1 MNNIKKI
8 IVFSSIIMLAVFL
21 SYYFY
26 KEIPLHIEKVKVD
39 GNLTYINKDNLN
51 KVISENIKEKGF
63 FDLDAIALKEEIEET
78 EWVRITNIKKIFPN
92 KLHINIIEHVPVA
105 IWNDSKLINNNGEVF
120 IAKINDTKM
129 TKLYANK
136 DSRSKDLHRYL
147 EIFRNEIK
155 VRKIDFLVKQ
165 IKENPER
172 SVIVEISTNKKIFL
186 GNKDIIEK
194 INRFFKA
201 YSLINRN
208 DIINIKYFDMRY
220 SNGFS
225 VGWNK

>member
-1 MNNIKKI
+1 
-8 IVFSSIIMLAVFL
+8 MLAVFL

>member
-1 MNNIKKI
+1 M
-8 IVFSSIIMLAVFL
+8 FAVFL

-78 EWVRITNIKKIFPN
+78 EWVRIANIKKIFPN
-92 KLHINIIEHVPVA
+92 KLHINIIEHVPTA

-120 IAKINDTKM
+120 IAKINNTKM

-147 EIFRNEIK
+147 EIIRNEIK

-165 IKENPER
+165 IKENSER

>member
-1 MNNIKKI
+1 
-8 IVFSSIIMLAVFL
+8 MLL
-21 SYYFY
+21 
-26 KEIPLHIEKVKVD
+26 I
-39 GNLTYINKDNLN
+39 
-51 KVISENIKEKGF
+51 
-63 FDLDAIALKEEIEET
+63 IALKEEIEET
-78 EWVRITNIKKIFPN
+78 EWVRIANIKKIFPN
-92 KLHINIIEHVPVA
+92 KLHINIIEHVPTA

-120 IAKINDTKM
+120 IAKINNTKM

-147 EIFRNEIK
+147 EIIRNEIK

-165 IKENPER
+165 IKENSER

>member
-1 MNNIKKI
+1 MNSIKKI
-8 IVFSSIIMLAVFL
+8 IAFSSLIILVIFL

-63 FDLDAIALKEEIEET
+63 FDLDAVALKKEIEQT
-78 EWVRITNIKKIFPN
+78 EWVRVANIKKIFPN
-92 KLHINIIEHVPVA
+92 KLHINIVEHIPTA
-105 IWNDSKLINNNGEVF
+105 IWNDSKLINNKGEVF
-120 IAKINDTKM
+120 KAKISNPKM
-129 TKLYANK
+129 VRLYANT
-136 DSRSKDLHRYL
+136 DNRSKDLHKYL
-147 EIFRNEIK
+147 DIIRSEIK
-155 VRKIDFLVKQ
+155 ARKIEFLVKK
-165 IKENPER
+165 IRENPER

-186 GNKDIIEK
+186 GNKDIMEK
-194 INRFFKA
+194 ISRFFKA